1 MSSSATDPTTAT
13 GATEVAAGTDAPVS
27 PAVDKGKGKAPAKE
41 DDAMEQDE
49 EDDEDDEDEDDAEEE
64 EEEDEEDDDM
74 AEIDPAAILPTSRR
88 TRGARVDY
96 TSAEALSKAGLTGKD
111 EDDDEDDKMKD

>member
-13 GATEVAAGTDAPVS
+13 GATEAAAGTDAPVS
-27 PAVDKGKGKAPAKE
+27 PVVDKGKGKAPAK
-41 DDAMEQDE
+41 DDAMEEDEEEEE
-49 EDDEDDEDEDDAEEE
+49 EDDDDDDDAEEE
-64 EEEDEEDDDM
+64 EEEEEEDDDM
-74 AEIDPAAILPTSRR
+74 EEIDPAAILPTSRR

-96 TSAEALSKAGLTGKD
+96 TSAEALSKAGLTEKD

>member
-1 MSSSATDPTTAT
+1 
-13 GATEVAAGTDAPVS
+13 
-27 PAVDKGKGKAPAKE
+27 
-41 DDAMEQDE
+41 
-49 EDDEDDEDEDDAEEE
+49 
-64 EEEDEEDDDM
+64 M

-96 TSAEALSKAGLTGKD
+96 TSAEALSKAGLTEKD

>member
-1 MSSSATDPTTAT
+1 MSSSATDPATAT
-13 GATEVAAGTDAPVS
+13 GATEATDAPVS
-27 PAVDKGKGKAPAKE
+27 PAVDKGKGKAPAKA

-49 EDDEDDEDEDDAEEE
+49 EDDEDDEDDDDAEEE
-64 EEEDEEDDDM
+64 EDEDEEDDDM

-96 TSAEALSKAGLTGKD
+96 TSVEALSKAGLTEKD